1 MAIQVSEDTNAF
13 RAFEHSGW
21 NAASEAYESAVGP
34 LTVQSVGD
42 TLDAAGVID
51 GCKVLDVC
59 TGHGVLALGATKR
72 GAKVSAIDL
81 AEAMVAAARRNAPM
95 AECSQGDAQQLPYSD
110 DTFDAAVCGFGII
123 HLPEPDRALAEIR
136 RVLRPGGRVAVSV
149 WERPSPRNGFGLV
162 MGAIKAHGRLDVSL
176 PYGPDFFQFGD
187 HESLKAALEE
197 TGFVDVGTK
206 PIPLTLALDSES
218 AFMEVVVLKGT
229 VRAKALLLAQEESA
243 LTTIRTAVSQAVAK
257 LFRSEDGF
265 RVPMPAIV
273 GSGTKP
279 AT

>member
-1 MAIQVSEDTNAF
+1 MAIQVSNDPNAF

-34 LTVQSVGD
+34 LTIQSVGD
-42 TLDAAGVID
+42 TLDAAGVIH
-51 GCKVLDVC
+51 GWKVLDVC
-59 TGHGVLALGATKR
+59 TGHGVLALAATKR
-72 GAKVSAIDL
+72 GAKVYAIDF

-95 AECSQGDAQQLPYSD
+95 AECRQGDAQQLPYSD
-110 DTFDAAVCGFGII
+110 DTFDAVVCGFGII
-123 HLPEPDRALAEIR
+123 HLPEPNRALAEIR

-149 WERPSPRNGFGLV
+149 WERPSPKNGFGLV

-176 PYGPDFFQFGD
+176 PHGPDFFQFGD

-197 TGFVDVGTK
+197 TGFVDVRTRAV
-206 PIPLTLALDSES
+206 PLTLALDSES
-218 AFMEVVVLKGT
+218 AFMEGVLKGT
-229 VRAKALLLAQEESA
+229 VRAKALLLAQEEAA
-243 LTTIRTAVSQAVAK
+243 LATIRTAVSQAVAT
-257 LFRSEDGF
+257 LFRSEGGF

-273 GSGTKP
+273 GSGAKP